1 MKTHTS
7 SKEPLS
13 RAASLKRSRQILSI
27 VIVFFWASEY
37 AHVPYF
43 APYLRVLGF
52 SASLIGIMSGTYG
65 FTQTFVRIP
74 LGMVTDITSGY
85 RWVVIM
91 GTVFTTLSSFLL
103 IFAKSAWFIIFCRF
117 LAGVAASTWLAFS
130 VLYSAYYDPS
140 EGVTAMTNINVYNN
154 AGKLIAFAI
163 GTIVATVWGY
173 KYPLIVSFLTG
184 VVAIVFALQLKDIP
198 IKKEPMKI
206 SVLLTTFKNPC
217 VLIPTGFAIILQMIL
232 QGTTFSFTSSV
243 AEMLG
248 ASRLEIG
255 FNTALYTIVQ
265 VFAGSWLRKNITE
278 KIGEKWTVF
287 TGFACMTLSCSL
299 VALAPNI
306 WVIYL
311 AQITGGAGNI
321 LLISLLMAMAIRTVP
336 MERKST
342 AMGLFQALYGIG
354 MTAGPVLIG
363 RIADVWNYMQAY
375 LIFAGVAAVT
385 MLCALF
391 LVPWMDRKAAALT
404 GRKD

>member
-1 MKTHTS
+1 MKS
-7 SKEPLS
+7 ES
-13 RAASLKRSRQILSI
+13 AASSMKRSRQILSI

-43 APYLRVLGF
+43 APYLKVLGF

-85 RWVVIM
+85 RWVVLM

-163 GTIVATVWGY
+163 GTLVATFWGY
-173 KYPLIVSFLTG
+173 KYPLVVSFLTG
-184 VVAIVFALQLKDIP
+184 VVAIIFALQLKDIP
-198 IKKEPMKI
+198 IKKEPMKV
-206 SVLLTTFKNPC
+206 SVLLATFKNPC
-217 VLIPTGFAIILQMIL
+217 VLIPTGFAIVLQMIL

-243 AEMLG
+243 AEQLG

-278 KIGEKWTVF
+278 KIGETWTVF
-287 TGFACMTLSCSL
+287 TGFACMTASCAL
-299 VALAPNI
+299 VAFAPSI

-363 RIADVWNYMQAY
+363 RIADARNYITAY
-375 LIFAGVAAVT
+375 LIFAGISALT
-385 MLCALF
+385 MLCALA
-391 LVPWMDRKAAALT
+391 LVPWMKRHQPV
-404 GRKD
+404 

>member
-1 MKTHTS
+1 MEKQIS
-7 SKEPLS
+7 STNI
-13 RAASLKRSRQILSI
+13 ASLKRSRQILSI

-43 APYLRVLGF
+43 APYLKTLGF
-52 SASLIGIMSGTYG
+52 TASLIGIMSGTYG
-65 FTQTFVRIP
+65 FTQTLVRIP
-74 LGMVTDITSGY
+74 LGMATDLTSGY
-85 RWVVIM
+85 RFVVIM

-140 EGVTAMTNINVYNN
+140 EGVTAMTNINVFNN

-163 GTIVATVWGY
+163 GTVVASLWGY

-184 VVAIVFALQLKDIP
+184 VIAIFFALQLKSIP
-198 IKKEPMKI
+198 IKKEPMRI
-206 SVLLTTFKNPC
+206 SALLSTFRNPC

-243 AEMLG
+243 AEQLG

-265 VFAGSWLRKNITE
+265 VFAGNLLRKRITE
-278 KIGEKWTVF
+278 KAGEKWTVF
-287 TGFACMTLSCSL
+287 VGFACMTVSCTL
-299 VALAPNI
+299 VAIAPNI
-306 WVIYL
+306 WFIYA

-363 RIADVWNYMQAY
+363 QIVESWNYIAAY
-375 LIFAGVAAVT
+375 LIFASISALT
-385 MLCALF
+385 MLLSLW
-391 LVPWMDRKAAALT
+391 LVPWMNQRSVS
-404 GRKD
+404 

>member
-1 MKTHTS
+1 MSKQS
-7 SKEPLS
+7 SPTTNALS
-13 RAASLKRSRQILSI
+13 MKRSRQILSI

-43 APYLRVLGF
+43 APYLKQLSF
-52 SASLIGIMSGTYG
+52 SAAMIGVMSGTYG
-65 FTQTFVRIP
+65 FTQMLVRIP
-74 LGMVTDITSGY
+74 LGMATDLTSGY
-85 RWVVIM
+85 RRVVLM

-154 AGKLIAFAI
+154 GGKLIAFAL
-163 GTIVATVWGY
+163 GTIVATLWGY
-173 KYPLIVSFLTG
+173 KYPLIISFLTG
-184 VVAIVFALQLKDIP
+184 VVAVIFALQLKNIP
-198 IKKEPMKI
+198 IKKEPMRI
-206 SVLLTTFKNPC
+206 SALLQTFKNPC

-232 QGTTFSFTSSV
+232 QGTTFSFTSSI
-243 AEMLG
+243 AETLG

-265 VFAGSWLRKNITE
+265 VFAGNWIRKNITE
-278 KIGEKWTVF
+278 KAGDKWAVF
-287 TGFACMTLSCSL
+287 TGFACMTASCAL
-299 VALAPNI
+299 VAIAPNI
-306 WVIYL
+306 WLIYL
-311 AQITGGAGNI
+311 AQIIGGAGNI
-321 LLISLLMAMAIRTVP
+321 MLISLLMAMAIRTVP

-363 RIADVWNYMQAY
+363 QMVDSWNYVMAY
-375 LIFAGVAAVT
+375 LIFAVVAAIT
-385 MLCALF
+385 MVLSLV
-391 LVPWMDRKAAALT
+391 LVPWMEKYSKATL
-404 GRKD
+404 